1 MNISKQ
7 RDFLLKEAK
16 FNKPLNEMAKIQGD
30 LKATIEAIIEENPE
44 LDGLA
49 LKKVI
54 RADEDVI
61 DLLQGDTLYDN
72 QLNKFIALYKGQRT
86 LQKRGRKTS
95 EDKPLNEMA
104 KIGGAL
110 KNAIDAVISSN
121 PDLNGLALKK
131 AIRSDEDVLAALG
144 KDVIH
149 DNQLNRYIAQAKGEM
164 TVGQRGRK
172 ASTDSVAK
180 NDITADLGS
189 STQSLDQL
197 LDLDDEVGLN
207 YDELPAENEDETDIE
222 DNWNSLDDEDD
233 IIDDKGPSKKDID
246 TSFENDVVTDSNANS
261 FKNIISK
268 KVSKIEKATEDGDD
282 EKYKVEMT
290 ALKQYLKNPK
300 VKQTLGTELIRNL
313 VSSVIN

>member
-1 MNISKQ
+1 MNIADQ

-16 FNKPLNEMAKIQGD
+16 FNKPLNEMAKIQGS
-30 LKATIEAIIEENPE
+30 LKDAIEAIIEENPD

-54 RADEDVI
+54 RADEDII
-61 DLLQGDTLYDN
+61 DLLDGDELYDN

-86 LQKRGRKTS
+86 LQKRGRRPS
-95 EDKPLNEMA
+95 EDTSLNEMA
-104 KIGGAL
+104 KIEGSL
-110 KNAIDAVISSN
+110 KDAINAVIDSN
-121 PDLNGLALKK
+121 PDLNGLPLKK
-131 AIRSDEDVLAALG
+131 AIKSNEDVLAALG

-172 ASTDSVAK
+172 TSTDSVAK
-180 NDITADLGS
+180 NDITTDLGS
-189 STQSLDQL
+189 STQSLDKL

-207 YDELPAENEDETDIE
+207 YDELPTENEDETDIE
-222 DNWNSLDDEDD
+222 DTWNSLDDEDD
-233 IIDDKGPSKKDID
+233 VIDDKGPSKKDID
-246 TSFENDVVTDSNANS
+246 TSFEKDNNIDSSSNAY
-261 FKNIISK
+261 KNIIAK
-268 KVSKIEKATEDGDD
+268 KVSKIERATESGDD
-282 EKYKVEMT
+282 DAYKREIA

-300 VKQTLGTELIRNL
+300 VKKGLGMELIRNL

>member
-1 MNISKQ
+1 MNIADQ

-16 FNKPLNEMAKIQGD
+16 FNKPLNEMAKIQGG
-30 LKATIEAIIEENPE
+30 LKATIEAIIEENPD

-61 DLLQGDTLYDN
+61 DLLDGDELYDN

-86 LQKRGRKTS
+86 LQKRGRRPS
-95 EDKPLNEMA
+95 EDTPLNEMA
-104 KIGGAL
+104 KIEGSL
-110 KNAIDAVISSN
+110 KDAINAVIDSN
-121 PDLNGLALKK
+121 PDLNGLPLKK
-131 AIRSDEDVLAALG
+131 AIKSDPNVISSLG
-144 KDVIH
+144 KNVIH

-164 TVGQRGRK
+164 SVGQRGRK
-172 ASTDSVAK
+172 ASTNSVAK
-180 NDITADLGS
+180 TDISSDLGS

-207 YDELPAENEDETDIE
+207 YDGLPSEDEEETDIE
-222 DNWNSLDDEDD
+222 DTWNSLDDEED

-246 TSFENDVVTDSNANS
+246 TSFENDVVTDNNANS

-268 KVSKIEKATEDGDD
+268 KVSKIEKATESGDD
-282 EKYKVEMT
+282 EAYKRET
-290 ALKQYLKNPK
+290 AALKQYLKNPK
-300 VKQTLGTELIRNL
+300 VKQTLGVELIRNL